1 MIEKQELVKK
11 LKMAALSEEAL
22 VALITKHLS
31 IALNQSSLDV
41 EVLGKLHYL
50 MDILKEDSILHEA
63 MLNSL
68 VVSISNSDTNVY

>member
-31 IALNQSSLDV
+31 IALNQSSLDG

>member
-1 MIEKQELVKK
+1 MIEKPELIKK

-31 IALNQSSLDV
+31 IALNQSRLDE
-41 EVLGKLHYL
+41 EVLGKLRYL